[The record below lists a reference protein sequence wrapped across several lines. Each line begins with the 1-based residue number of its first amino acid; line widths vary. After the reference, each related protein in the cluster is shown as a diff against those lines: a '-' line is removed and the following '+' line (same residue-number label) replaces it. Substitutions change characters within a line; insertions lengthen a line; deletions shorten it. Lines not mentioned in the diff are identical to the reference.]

1 MTYTVK
7 AGDGET
13 VCLWESDPI
22 KAKLQEVRLVMETI
36 KGSVPMFR
44 EFGCLDPKVLD
55 KPMPVAEMM
64 TRTMVREGVE
74 RWCRGVT
81 VKGVSFQRDEKTGT
95 LSPVV
100 EVEIHA
106 ES

>member
-1 MTYTVK
+1 MTYTVT
-7 AGDGET
+7 AGNDSA
-13 VCLWESDPI
+13 VCLWETDPI
-22 KAKLQEVRLVMETI
+22 KAKLQEVRLVTETI

-44 EFGCLDPKVLD
+44 EFGCLDPEVLD

-74 RWCRGVT
+74 RRCEGVA

-95 LSPVV
+95 LVPAV

-106 ES
+106 EP